1 MKDNIGIGVVLKALS
16 GNEETI
22 KTLKESLDK
31 EITALVLEDNELK
44 ITFKD
49 GTKIALFD
57 GGQSCCENRYMNTDD
72 TLTDYVGAKLQ
83 GVEVAPGPELPCEY
97 DLKESQFLKVE
108 TSKGTF
114 TVVNYNEH
122 NGYYGGFYI
131 EAKRIS

>member
-1 MKDNIGIGVVLKALS
+1 MNDNTGLGVILKALG
-16 GNEETI
+16 GNKETVDTI
-22 KTLKESLDK
+22 EQSLNK
-31 EITALVLEDNELK
+31 EITALVVEDNELK
-44 ITFKD
+44 LTFKD

-72 TLTDYVGAKLQ
+72 DLKDYVGAKLQ
-83 GVEVAPGPELPCEY
+83 GVEVADGPLEEHGY
-97 DLKESQFLKVE
+97 DTKESQFLKVE

-131 EAKRIS
+131 EAKKIS